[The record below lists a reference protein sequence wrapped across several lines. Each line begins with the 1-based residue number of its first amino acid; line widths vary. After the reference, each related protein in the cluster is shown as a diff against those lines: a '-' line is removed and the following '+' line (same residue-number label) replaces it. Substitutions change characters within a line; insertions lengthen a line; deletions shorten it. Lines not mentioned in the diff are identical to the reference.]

1 MSDWQ
6 LIQLEQAIN
15 FGNGKVKPKNK
26 GIFPI
31 YGGNGILDFGDK
43 FNYEGETIVI
53 GRVGAYCGSVYYE
66 NKPIWVS
73 DNALVAIPK
82 KGFDAKFLFY
92 FLKHSN
98 LNQYA
103 GGSSHPLVTQT
114 LLNSLEFDCCVNPV
128 LQERIA
134 EVLSSLDDKIDL
146 LQRQNKTLEE
156 MAETLFRQW
165 FESEESE
172 PETLL
177 SEFLDFLEGPGLR
190 HWQYTLSG
198 VKFINIRLIDKGEL
212 HIETANFVAEEE
224 AYGRYKHFLLQAK
237 DMVVST
243 SGTLGKS
250 AIVRKYHLPLM
261 LNTSVIR
268 FRPTDGKSYSFMYQY
283 LQSKAFL
290 DHLETTASGSVQAN
304 FGPSHLKMMKVSFPT
319 KEKIQVFSSRLDPL
333 YEKINHNYSQI
344 KQLEA
349 LCDTLLPKLMSGA
362 VRVESK

>member
-82 KGFDAKFLFY
+82 KGFNAKFLFY

-146 LQRQNKTLEE
+146 LHRQNKTLEE

-165 FESEESE
+165 FVEEAGDCQANYSIYE
-172 PETLL
+172 YVTVDYGYPFNSKLFNDSKEGLPLIRIRDIKDGSMNTFTTEQADVKYLVEKGDLL
-177 SEFLDFLEGPGLR
+177 VGMDGEFRIHMWRGDKAWLNQRVCRINPKTGIPDFFVFYLMKPHLDFYE
-190 HWQYTLSG
+190 QT
-198 VKFINIRLIDKGEL
+198 KG
-212 HIETANFVAEEE
+212 
-224 AYGRYKHFLLQAK
+224 
-237 DMVVST
+237 
-243 SGTLGKS
+243 GTTVIHLGKS
-250 AIVRKYHLPLM
+250 
-261 LNTSVIR
+261 
-268 FRPTDGKSYSFMYQY
+268 D
-283 LQSKAFL
+283 L
-290 DHLETTASGSVQAN
+290 DEIKIP
-304 FGPSHLKMMKVSFPT
+304 FYPI
-319 KEKIQVFSSRLDPL
+319 EKIEKYKQISDPFFQ
-333 YEKINHNYSQI
+333 KCKKNSAIINN
-344 KQLEA
+344 LEF
-349 LCDTLLPKLMSGA
+349 LRDTLLPKLMSGQIIC
-362 VRVESK
+362 SN